1 MNPLIVSRKLLL
13 VLAALLGLAFSSAS
27 AKELKILA
35 LGDSLTEGYGVEKEE
50 AYPFL
55 LEEALREKGHKSLKV
70 INAGISGSTTA
81 SARSRLKWYLRAK
94 PAIMILALGGN
105 DGLRGLSVEN
115 MKKKLGET
123 IELARSK
130 NIRVLLAGMQMPLNY
145 GPVYTTAFKN
155 AFFELSEKY
164 RIPMIPFLL
173 KDVGGVQEHNLEDG
187 IHPNPEG
194 HRIVMGNVLEH
205 LLPMLKK

>member
-1 MNPLIVSRKLLL
+1 
-13 VLAALLGLAFSSAS
+13 
-27 AKELKILA
+27 
-35 LGDSLTEGYGVEKEE
+35 
-50 AYPFL
+50 
-55 LEEALREKGHKSLKV
+55 
-70 INAGISGSTTA
+70 
-81 SARSRLKWYLRAK
+81 
-94 PAIMILALGGN
+94 
-105 DGLRGLSVEN
+105 

-164 RIPMIPFLL
+164 RVPMIPFLL
-173 KDVGGVQEHNLEDG
+173 KEVGGVPEHNLQDG

-194 HRIVMGNVLEH
+194 HRIVMENVLEH
-205 LLPMLKK
+205 LLPMLKN

>member
-1 MNPLIVSRKLLL
+1 MSRYPRFALIPSETSFHQLADEGIQFALTCYGSIGHECPLLDIQ
-13 VLAALLGLAFSSAS
+13 
-27 AKELKILA
+27 
-35 LGDSLTEGYGVEKEE
+35 
-50 AYPFL
+50 
-55 LEEALREKGHKSLKV
+55 V

-105 DGLRGLSVEN
+105 DGLRGLNVEN

-145 GPVYTTAFKN
+145 GPVYTTVIKN
-155 AFFELSEKY
+155 AFFELSEEY
-164 RIPMIPFLL
+164 QVPMIPFLL